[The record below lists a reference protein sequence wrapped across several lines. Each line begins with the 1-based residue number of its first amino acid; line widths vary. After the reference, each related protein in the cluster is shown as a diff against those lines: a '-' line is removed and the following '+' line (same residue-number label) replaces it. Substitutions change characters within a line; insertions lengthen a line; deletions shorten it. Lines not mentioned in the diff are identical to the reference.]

1 MIIKMKLN
9 KIIISA
15 LLLGCGCTFTTS
27 CNDYLKEKPESMIG
41 PEDVGDSKSAVDSW
55 VTGVYS
61 NWLYDM
67 FCWNEFPR
75 VLELDADY
83 ISGPDWLFGSMGA
96 GNFQAESA
104 LDKMWT
110 GPYNLIND
118 ANLAERYISAMKNVD
133 EDYKNNALG
142 ECYFQEAFAY
152 FLLVRAY
159 GPVPYMASDVSQSGE
174 FMNGRRPVAE
184 IYNHIIDLLTQA
196 TELMYHRDASGYQTG
211 HVSAGSAAGLLA
223 KVYATMA
230 SAAMPEG
237 TEVSVRTGEP
247 FRTET
252 VNGKEVQLYRTPSAE
267 TFKKS
272 AVAGY
277 EDLDAQALY
286 AKAAEWAGKVINGDY
301 GPYELSTY
309 DNLWSRNH
317 RHDAEMMWGVE
328 SAVSS
333 SADNYRTGVHT
344 FYSGIKDQ
352 TADKGSVTGEKMLS
366 TGGWLGC
373 TSNWYQLFD
382 DQDLRIV
389 KGVRHT
395 WEYYYQD
402 EYDGCFY
409 YPQSWSVKL
418 TGYDVYGNYVR
429 EPDAEY
435 KNTGLNYQYNQSS
448 ECLAFTTKYDD
459 CENPAIDYPDTYWP
473 FLRYADVLLI
483 YAEAQNELG
492 NPAEAIRC
500 LNLVRQRSNATLMTT
515 FSSKVGLRS
524 SILEERAKEFAC
536 EGDRRWDLLRW
547 GIYLQAM
554 NAIGGR
560 DEANINKARTER
572 NLLYP
577 IPTSEINVN
586 DSINSNNPG
595 WN

>member
-1 MIIKMKLN
+1 MRIN
-9 KIIISA
+9 KYILSA
-15 LLLGCGCTFTTS
+15 CLLGCGAMVTTS
-27 CNDYLKEKPESMIG
+27 CNDFLTEKPESMIG
-41 PEDVGDSKSAVDSW
+41 PDNVGDSKEAVDTW

-67 FCWNEFPR
+67 FCWGEFPK

-104 LDKMWT
+104 LDKMWK

-118 ANLAERYISAMKNVD
+118 ANIAVRYISAMSNVD
-133 EDYKNNALG
+133 EDYKNNAIG

-159 GPVPYMASDVSQSGE
+159 GPIPYMAEDVSASGE
-174 FMNGRRPVAE
+174 FMHSRRPVKE
-184 IYNHIIDLLTQA
+184 IYGHIIDLLTDA
-196 TELMYHRDASGYQTG
+196 SKLMYHRDNSKYQEG

-237 TEVSVRTGEP
+237 TEVNVRTGEP
-247 FRTET
+247 FRTVT
-252 VNGKEVQLYRTPSAE
+252 VNGKEYKLYRTPATE
-267 TFKKS
+267 TFKKN
-272 AVAGY
+272 AVEGY
-277 EDLDAQALY
+277 QDMDSQELY
-286 AKAAEWAGKVINGDY
+286 TKAAEWAKKVIDGEF
-301 GPYELSTY
+301 GPYELTKY
-309 DNLWSRNH
+309 ENLWSRNH
-317 RHDAEMMWGVE
+317 RTDSEMMWGVR

-333 SADNYRTGVHT
+333 ASDNYRTNIHT
-344 FYSGIKDQ
+344 NYSGYKES
-352 TADKGSVTGEKMLS
+352 AGSEFLTS
-366 TGGWLGC
+366 GGWMGC
-373 TSNWYQLFD
+373 TNAWYQLFD
-382 DQDLRIV
+382 GQDLRIL

-395 WEYYYQD
+395 WRYYYQED
-402 EYDGCFY
+402 YNGCFY
-409 YPQSWSVKL
+409 YPQSWSEKV

-429 EPDAEY
+429 EPDAQY
-435 KNTGLNYQYNQSS
+435 KSTGYSYQYNQSS

-459 CENPAIDYPDTYWP
+459 CENDALEYPDSYWP

-483 YAEAQNELG
+483 YAEAENELG
-492 NPAEAIRC
+492 YIGEAMKY
-500 LNLVRQRSNATLMTT
+500 LNMVRQRSDATLMTSA
-515 FSSKVGLRS
+515 SSKTGMRG

-536 EGDRRWDLLRW
+536 EGDRRWDLIRW

-560 DEANINKARTER
+560 DEANINKARIER

-577 IPTSEINVN
+577 IPADEINVN
-586 DSINSNNPG
+586 DSISSNNPG

>member
-1 MIIKMKLN
+1 MRIN
-9 KIIISA
+9 KYILSA
-15 LLLGCGCTFTTS
+15 CLLGCGAMVTTS
-27 CNDYLKEKPESMIG
+27 CNDFLTEKPESMIG
-41 PEDVGDSKSAVDSW
+41 PDNVGDSKEAVDTW

-67 FCWNEFPR
+67 FCWGEFPK

-104 LDKMWT
+104 LDKMWK

-118 ANLAERYISAMKNVD
+118 ANIAVRYISAMSNVD
-133 EDYKNNALG
+133 EDYKNNAIG

-159 GPVPYMASDVSQSGE
+159 GPIPYMAEDVSASGE
-174 FMNGRRPVAE
+174 FMHSRRPVKE
-184 IYNHIIDLLTQA
+184 IYGHIIDLLTDA
-196 TELMYHRDASGYQTG
+196 SKLMYHRDNSKYQEG

-237 TEVSVRTGEP
+237 TEVNVRTGEP
-247 FRTET
+247 FRTVT
-252 VNGKEVQLYRTPSAE
+252 VNGKEYKLYRTPATE
-267 TFKKS
+267 TFKKN
-272 AVAGY
+272 AVEGY
-277 EDLDAQALY
+277 QDMDSQELY
-286 AKAAEWAGKVINGDY
+286 TKAAEWAKKVIDGEF
-301 GPYELSTY
+301 GPYELTKY
-309 DNLWSRNH
+309 ENLWSRNH
-317 RHDAEMMWGVE
+317 RTDSEMMWGVR

-333 SADNYRTGVHT
+333 ASDNYRTNIHT
-344 FYSGIKDQ
+344 NYSGYKES
-352 TADKGSVTGEKMLS
+352 AGSEFLTS
-366 TGGWLGC
+366 GGWMGC
-373 TSNWYQLFD
+373 TNAWYQLFD
-382 DQDLRIV
+382 GQDLRIL

-395 WEYYYQD
+395 WRYYYQED
-402 EYDGCFY
+402 YNGCFY
-409 YPQSWSVKL
+409 YPQSWSEKV

-429 EPDAEY
+429 EPDAQY
-435 KNTGLNYQYNQSS
+435 KSTGYSYQYNQSS

-459 CENPAIDYPDTYWP
+459 CENDALEYPDSYWP

-483 YAEAQNELG
+483 YAEAQTELG
-492 NPAEAIRC
+492 QLPEAMKY
-500 LNLVRQRSNATLMTT
+500 LNMVRQRSDATLMTAV
-515 FSSKVGLRS
+515 SSQTGLRS

-536 EGDRRWDLLRW
+536 EGDRRWDLIRW

-560 DEANINKARTER
+560 DEANINKARIER

-577 IPTSEINVN
+577 IPADEINVN
-586 DSINSNNPG
+586 DSISSNNPG